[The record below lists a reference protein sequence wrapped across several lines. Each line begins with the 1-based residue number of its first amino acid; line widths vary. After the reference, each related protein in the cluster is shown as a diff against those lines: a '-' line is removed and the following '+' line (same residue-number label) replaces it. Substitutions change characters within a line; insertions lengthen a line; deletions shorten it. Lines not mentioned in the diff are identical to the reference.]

1 MRRLLL
7 AIALTAAS
15 GLAAF
20 AVSAQSA
27 PAADPQAKP
36 AEASADGQTPRPIS
50 DRHCLRHT
58 GSLIRADRAGKRG
71 CNPVAGRAYDRDDID
86 RTGAID
92 LADAL
97 RRLDPA
103 VH

>member
-20 AVSAQSA
+20 AASAQSA

-58 GSLIRADRAGKRG
+58 GSLIRAGKRG